1 MNLHFKLINLNDTVD
16 SITFAHTI
24 FEKSE
29 RNLLSWQFENTV
41 MMHDVS

>member
-1 MNLHFKLINLNDTVD
+1 MNLHFKLMNLNNTVE
-16 SITFAHTI
+16 STT

-41 MMHDVS
+41 TMQDVS